1 MSSIIFPVNPGLNQQ
16 FVAGDYAFQWN
27 GTAWVGISVSPE
39 GLIGPTG
46 PTGPQGATGGDG
58 PTGSSGPTGPTG
70 GNGATGPTGAQ
81 GNIGPNGPQGA
92 TGGAG
97 PTGPKGNTGSAGPT
111 GPNGPP
117 GPSVTGPPGPKGNTG
132 SAGPPGAKGNTGS
145 QGPTGPKGNTGSAG
159 PTGARGPTGP
169 TGPTGPAGAKGN
181 PGPTGPISTGGSGAL
196 VTSTNSTV
204 GRLRDKGSYVEAFSG
219 GRNVGLNYFV
229 SDQRYKENIGI
240 TSVTKEESAN
250 LINSIPHMQ
259 FDWNDQNPE
268 GLAGTH
274 QEIGYIAQ
282 SLELAHPS
290 FASSM
295 SDGKK
300 LVNVNV
306 LTVHMTHAIQH
317 MMEEIED
324 LKAEIELLKGA

>member
-92 TGGAG
+92 TGGA
-97 PTGPKGNTGSAGPT
+97 
-111 GPNGPP
+111 
-117 GPSVTGPPGPKGNTG
+117 
-132 SAGPPGAKGNTGS
+132 
-145 QGPTGPKGNTGSAG
+145 GPTGPKGNTGSAG